1 MEEERYKITV
11 ALPCWGRPFWA
22 KVQIYSITH
31 QTMDGWEAFII
42 GDGCPLFEKFILKD
56 RDILTWIE
64 ESRDR
69 GNRIVFENQRHL
81 GGFGYGVMNRAREE
95 CNSEYFIFANDDD
108 FLYPSHFENYYQSI
122 VGRDLDLV
130 LKTTILPNRE
140 IRIPEARHGG
150 VGHSEMLVRSSF
162 LKKAIPHND
171 NYNSDWQVLFSLL
184 SQEPRWYID
193 GSGDATYWVR
203 YIHGEDWDGLRNF
216 DRADT
221 EFVIKMYECLKNDGL
236 GFDKVKDD
244 ILDSLSKEREV
255 YSDHLPSPLPNEE
268 RRNSSYGNVLV
279 SYCYIERPE
288 AVKNLQFFIDNGLS
302 DEITYCFVIQGY
314 VCSVDIPNMSN
325 VYAIKRANIGF
336 DFGAHRATLDNFD
349 LHDFDY
355 FVFMNCGVVGPFLP
369 AYYPKDYGW
378 WKAFTDKINN
388 HVKLVGTS
396 IIRRRDEAFP
406 AVEGFFF
413 VVDRIGLNAI
423 LENGKVFVDHPTKK
437 EAVQIGEWGI
447 TEEITKRGFG
457 IDCLLYRYQGLDWSD
472 ESNWKKDYPSRGG
485 SYDGESISPFEVMF
499 HKPLWHGETS
509 FDETRVNTRLTNKYV
524 KWNAERNS
532 PKGVS
537 RICNNDIDSR
547 RIAVL
552 ISTRNFRD
560 DFIRKMEIFLS
571 IASKVYIYKSGEPAE
586 GWEEKMEE
594 ICQQNSLASTSLI
607 EYLDFNLDDGESTS
621 TLEKNWSLSKIE
633 MEGYEWVW
641 LGDTDCNYGVGLN
654 WEKAWEWFLQV
665 TDENEGLDG
674 STHEG
679 KPVIFRTSMRFGEEG
694 NFVAIP
700 HEAFLDKKKP
710 DEVAI
715 NGKILVCYCYIERED
730 ATDNLRF
737 FLENAIYEDVT
748 YCFVIQGY
756 QCSVSIP
763 NLPNIHIIRREN
775 KGFDFGSYKASLD
788 YFDSRDDFDYFVFM
802 NCGVLGPFMH
812 SGIGGNCFEPFVNK
826 INDRVKLVGT
836 SIAMSKYH
844 RNDCHPYVE
853 SFFFVVDGIGLAQIS
868 EVFSSEFT
876 EPSQAVMGG
885 EVEMSKLVL
894 DSGYDIDCMLYR
906 YQGRDWRNASRSHAM
921 PALEGGYDGTSV
933 SPLEVIFHKPYWRN
947 AAGGDPNYCNKEMV
961 NKYLKWTDGRAPIRL
976 SGVGR
981 REDLGLYLECHH
993 PRGIGVEVG
1002 TQGGGYS
1009 EVLLKQWISGTIYSV
1024 DRWQYVDGYIDV
1036 ANFPQEEHDKIYEE
1050 AKNTLSK
1057 YGDRSIIMKMD
1068 SVEASGK
1075 FEDGSLD
1082 FVYID
1087 ADHSYNEC
1095 LADLKAWYPKL
1106 RNGGLIAGHAFL
1118 DGEFPTAIFGVESAL
1133 RDFFKEDFNK
1143 IVRIPHDIE
1152 GTDSWAII
1160 KEVNDE

>member
-1 MEEERYKITV
+1 MGDFKLSIV
-11 ALPCWGRPFWA
+11 MPCWKRPFLE

-42 GDGCPLFEKFILKD
+42 GDGCDLFESLILEDK
-56 RDILTWIE
+56 DILRWIE
-64 ESRDR
+64 EAESR
-69 GNRIVFENQRHL
+69 GNRIVLENQEHH
-81 GGFGYGVMNRAREE
+81 GGYGYAVTNRAVRE
-95 CNSEYFIFANDDD
+95 SQGEYFIFTGDDD
-108 FLYPSHFENYYQSI
+108 FLYPSHFENYYNSI
-122 VGRDLDLV
+122 KERGVDLLFKATMVGGPREVRSPLV
-130 LKTTILPNRE
+130 KKGDI
-140 IRIPEARHGG
+140 
-150 VGHSEMLVRSSF
+150 GHSEMIVRTSF
-162 LKKAIPHND
+162 LKNVPPHDSSDVHDWKIINSVMKSGAI
-171 NYNSDWQVLFSLL
+171 S
-184 SQEPRWYID
+184 EID
-193 GSGDATYWVR
+193 ESEEITYWVR
-203 YIHGEDWDGLRNF
+203 YIHNVDWDGLRNF
-216 DRADT
+216 DNTDT
-221 EFVIKMYECLKNDGL
+221 EFVLKMYECLSHDGR
-236 GFDKVKDD
+236 GFDETKDYIFNNLGKD
-244 ILDSLSKEREV
+244 REV
-255 YSDHLPSPLPNEE
+255 YRDDPSEVLCENTACG
-268 RRNSSYGNVLV
+268 RTLV
-279 SYCYIERPE
+279 SYSYVERDIS
-288 AVKNLQFFIDNGLS
+288 VTNLSFFIKNGLS
-302 DEITYCFVIQGY
+302 DRITYCFIIQGY
-314 VCSVDIPNMSN
+314 RCSVDIPDLPN
-325 VYAIKRANIGF
+325 VYIIRHPNKGYDYEAYGVALESFN
-336 DFGAHRATLDNFD
+336 LD
-349 LHDFDY
+349 DFDY
-355 FVFMNCGVVGPFLP
+355 FIFMNCGVVGPFLP
-369 AYYPKDYGW
+369 AYGSRDW
-378 WKAFTDKINN
+378 WVYFSDKMNN
-388 HVKLVGTS
+388 SVKLVGSS
-396 IIRRRDEAFP
+396 IIRREDGAHP
-406 AVEGFFF
+406 VVEGYFFML
-413 VVDRIGLNAI
+413 DRVGLDVALDSRDIFKNHKVKQEAIGAEWRLSDVI
-423 LENGKVFVDHPTKK
+423 LKAGY
-437 EAVQIGEWGI
+437 
-447 TEEITKRGFG
+447 G
-457 IDCLLYRYQGLDWSD
+457 IDCMLYRYQGLDWKNK
-472 ESNWKKDYPSRGG
+472 ENWKYDMPSREGG
-485 SYDGESISPFEVMF
+485 YDGVNISPFEVIF
-499 HKPLWHGETS
+499 HKSSWLA
-509 FDETRVNTRLTNKYV
+509 DAKYLDKYI
-524 KWNAERNS
+524 KWSAERNE
-532 PKGVS
+532 PRGLP
-537 RICNNDIDSR
+537 RIYNHNIDSR
-547 RIAVL
+547 KIAVL
-552 ISTRNFRD
+552 VSTRNFRD
-560 DFIRKMEIFLS
+560 DFIRKMELFLS
-571 IASKVYIYKSGEPAE
+571 MASKVYIYKSVEPVDD
-586 GWEEKMEE
+586 WEEKMEE

-947 AAGGDPNYCNKEMV
+947 AQGNDPNYCNKEMV